1 MIELVRKSSQMPV
14 YQVRLYIIAKSILV
28 SKFREFLFL
37 TTSRCFLLFISKV
50 LRMRPIEQTK
60 VHDETRN
67 ASNTEKSNLAESTV
81 TKMKIDGPKDPF
93 AKHSTGM
100 LISFKCKG
108 LEGNRISGAIE
119 FYFII
124 CLI

>member
-1 MIELVRKSSQMPV
+1 
-14 YQVRLYIIAKSILV
+14 
-28 SKFREFLFL
+28 
-37 TTSRCFLLFISKV
+37 
-50 LRMRPIEQTK
+50 MRPIEQTK
-60 VHDETRN
+60 VNDETRN

-108 LEGNRISGAIE
+108 LEGNREVTIE